1 MTTSPTILDSDFRY
15 IDKNGILMKSRTEL
29 SIAQMLSFLG
39 QEYEYDHKFTLEG
52 KTVLVDFKTKN
63 GLIEVIDNDED
74 LEKYKQIK
82 KISPETKIMAVGQPK
97 YAAQI
102 KELKE
107 IVFYDKE
114 PQTGSIFMEDP
125 SFAFDYAHILPL
137 VEKCSI
143 LHGHTSAVMVELV
156 GQMKNNLLV
165 DFGDA
170 KKIIKEAISFL
181 DHKFFINREYLKK
194 EDGTHYNISF
204 KGPKGMFE
212 LQVPKDTT
220 YLLEGEA
227 TVENLSTEIIKIL
240 VPKLPKNVE
249 AIGVYIYEGYNKG
262 AHIIS
267 QLAKS

>member
-1 MTTSPTILDSDFRY
+1 MTTYPTILDSDFRY

-63 GLIEVIDNDED
+63 GLIEVIDSDED

-181 DHKFFINREYLKK
+181 DHKFFINRKYLKK
-194 EDGTHYNISF
+194 EDDSHYNISF
-204 KGPKGMFE
+204 EGPKGMFE
-212 LQVPKDTT
+212 LQVPKDTA